1 VIAHAVALTLGI
13 APAAVVE
20 VHAARVLLL
29 LFFFLFLL
37 LLLLFFLILLS
48 RGGIPIRSR
57 CIDLLGIR
65 VGLSMEIH
73 ESIAKG
79 RKKGILR
86 GFAQYFLRKM
96 LPSYSGCGRGSGNGS
111 GSSSSTASAAQ
122 QQQQQQH

>member
-1 VIAHAVALTLGI
+1 M
-13 APAAVVE
+13 
-20 VHAARVLLL
+20 VLLL

-37 LLLLFFLILLS
+37 LLLLFFLILLN

-73 ESIAKG
+73 ESIAKD

-86 GFAQYFLRKM
+86 GTAQYFLRKM
-96 LPSYSGCGRGSGNGS
+96 LPSYSGCGRGSGS
-111 GSSSSTASAAQ
+111 SSSSSTASAAQ

>member
-1 VIAHAVALTLGI
+1 M
-13 APAAVVE
+13 
-20 VHAARVLLL
+20 VLLL
-29 LFFFLFLL
+29 LFFFLFLLL

-48 RGGIPIRSR
+48 RGGIPIRIR

-65 VGLSMEIH
+65 VGLSIEIH
-73 ESIAKG
+73 ESIAKD

-86 GFAQYFLRKM
+86 GTAQYFLRKM
-96 LPSYSGCGRGSGNGS
+96 LPSYSGCGGGSGS